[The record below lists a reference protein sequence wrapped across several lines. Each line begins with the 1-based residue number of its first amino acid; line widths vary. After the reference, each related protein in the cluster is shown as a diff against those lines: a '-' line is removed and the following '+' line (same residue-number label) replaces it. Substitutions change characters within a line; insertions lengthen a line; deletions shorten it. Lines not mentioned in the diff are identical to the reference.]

1 MRFAALAAIVF
12 ISTVP
17 AFGAGADS
25 QTAIIDVGRLGAMMD
40 RSEDALKILVPT
52 VRDSDMDTPAAQRAF
67 AFQQLVSAVL
77 RFNLIAAEA
86 CRSGIAAPK
95 VCAGAPYLPPWLKDA
110 PESDR
115 SDAQL
120 DAMIADANAHLEP
133 LWRDICAKGQKV
145 SGDDTFCDLE

>member
-1 MRFAALAAIVF
+1 MRRVSSLFLILALSA
-12 ISTVP
+12 P

-25 QTAIIDVGRLGAMMD
+25 QTATIDAGRLGVMMD

-52 VRDSDMDTPAAQRAF
+52 AHDSDVGPPAAQRAF

-77 RFNLIAAEA
+77 RFNLIAGQA
-86 CRSGIAAPK
+86 CRTGIAAPK
-95 VCAGAPYLPPWLKDA
+95 PCAGAPYLPAWLKDA
-110 PESDR
+110 PDSDH

-120 DAMIADANAHLEP
+120 AAMIAEASAHIEP
-133 LWRDICAKGQKV
+133 FWSDICAKGQKI